1 MAIGSV
7 LGKAVKELPEEF
19 ATKADSLPNILKK
32 AGVKGEELEFS
43 KVDLPTKGKVTKSDL
58 EKAVS
63 ERKDF
68 FEVVEGSKDYANYS
82 LPQGKANP
90 TYREKILT
98 FKEGSGQAVTALD
111 ERKKAVAQKL
121 NQLLTEGSE
130 DYGLIDDLADEIG
143 IPQGVDIEDWLVEN
157 LDRLET
163 PGSRYTSSHFPET
176 PNYLMHSRV
185 YDDNFDGVP
194 TRVVQEIQSDLHQA
208 GRQRGYGNTQNE
220 TLRLFEDLRID
231 AMDQEIP
238 TEDIVARAEALGFDT
253 RSVQGATEFEVLG
266 RIEDWATD
274 GVLNHGGGPDAID
287 SIIPKSPFEKT
298 WLRKGMERE
307 INDALEEGMG
317 QIAIPIKGAV
327 EGLHRGAGVQKW
339 YENVVAKTAQKL
351 AKSKNM
357 DFELVTKSSP
367 NEKGELSFDA
377 LNLIENFTIANND
390 TAEGLA
396 LRETY
401 NIDLDNV
408 MQDILDELGPEAAGR
423 VANSTTPRA
432 TLIEELTPSESVTYA
447 VIKPKAGKLEPTLD
461 RQAIQAVIDN
471 KAPAPEAIDLSK
483 DPQAILNDLLE
494 EAAPKSKQE
503 QLMDL
508 GLSRSEARGVLL
520 GHKTVDEVVE
530 SSMKQTGAEVP
541 NFALYSTPIASAGI
555 VATMLAEGYG
565 QEDVNALLTEEGYD
579 PEEIDEIF
587 SRASAVQTM
596 KAEGYTDEEIQPL
609 LSSEDVNVAD
619 VEAKAA
625 SILEP
630 RPPGRISDAYRSLV
644 GADELSPKD
653 LLTKMETV
661 YPDMSAVTTNIAGF
675 FGDQESQRIT
685 DEAVAA
691 SRTRIVDEM
700 AKRGLNVRYDE
711 REGEW
716 IATTEE
722 GEHVV
727 TPEWYRSFW
736 EEKGELVGAIGGAVA
751 GFKAGMSAPVPHP
764 LAKLGLGALGGLV
777 GGAAGAMGGTELD
790 YMHNAMILQQD
801 FEAEVMARKALTAA
815 EKSIIGDVVAAG
827 VFKLGAAGWK
837 GLVKAKDKAHTAL
850 KETMFITD
858 EEADALVQKLSKVSD
873 VPGKTPTEKKISAVA
888 LTQPGAED
896 LVRAASA
903 TDSTAGQAIAKAIRD
918 RAQDVLDSTKEL
930 TDENIG
936 RWLREDLD
944 GYKSLVK
951 ADFERAKNAAASAP
965 RANNF
970 RFNYDKLAIDPIL
983 DDLGKELVAGSPES
997 MKFLH
1002 QAAKIRDMSAS
1013 RRLPDLIELRK
1024 LVNEFKYNKR
1034 LKNARTFKQLDG
1046 VKQAIDKAI
1055 EQGAEATIDNPKAW
1069 LKSWRA
1075 ANDAYSEMKVLEK
1088 NVLVKVLT
1096 RPGVSEKAIGQAL
1109 VKYAPAL
1116 DSTFVEV
1123 LAKLPKKSKIQAEGA
1138 VLNNLA
1144 EKFADGLE
1152 GGGRAIHFPAFAKE
1166 LNQINFTTVEGKRMK
1181 QAIVELAEVFKND
1194 LPLAY
1199 ASGSIKV
1206 PQFQSFLTTDP
1217 VVRAKFEVASGVFN
1231 YIKSLAPTSQGR
1243 TLALVRKASK
1253 VLENPAHAKSIKEL
1267 QEAMPEIDL
1276 NPLVKAAGQQK
1287 ATGGGMPRVKLYGD
1301 GKVLA
1306 TKGKGAE
1313 QSIPMHLIAS
1323 SDEVARLAE
1332 TKGINLADKKAIDA
1346 MLKNEGYRAAQLG
1359 ADKVRLLEK

>member
-68 FEVVEGSKDYANYS
+68 FEVVEGRGDYSNYS

-98 FKEGSGQAVTALD
+98 FKDGAGPKKYSLEEVQRDAAEFKRQVWDESIDETDFIHDMASKYDIDISVDPEELYRLFENPRAMVT
-111 ERKKAVAQKL
+111 E
-121 NQLLTEGSE
+121 
-130 DYGLIDDLADEIG
+130 
-143 IPQGVDIEDWLVEN
+143 
-157 LDRLET
+157 
-163 PGSRYTSSHFPET
+163 SRYTSSHFPDQ

-208 GRQRGYGNTQNE
+208 GRQRGYTTGT
-220 TLRLFEDLRID
+220 RVS
-231 AMDQEIP
+231 
-238 TEDIVARAEALGFDT
+238 TEDQQFLGEWINNMHPGQEDRAADILVSAGVGGDEVERVGLQIAAENLLYGDAL
-253 RSVQGATEFEVLG
+253 V
-266 RIEDWATD
+266 
-274 GVLNHGGGPDAID
+274 
-287 SIIPKSPFEKT
+287 PKSPFEKT

-357 DFELVTKSSP
+357 DFELVTRRNP
-367 NEKGELSFDA
+367 GTELSDEGVRLVERYTNA
-377 LNLIENFTIANND
+377 TDD
-390 TAEGLA
+390 TM
-396 LRETY
+396 
-401 NIDLDNV
+401 DDV
-408 MQDILDELGPEAAGR
+408 LDEIMEEIGPERASL
-423 VANSTTPRA
+423 VADSTTPRA
-432 TLIEELTPSESVTYA
+432 ELIKQLTQEEEVTYA
-447 VIKPKAGKLEPTLD
+447 VIKSKAG
-461 RQAIQAVIDN
+461 
-471 KAPAPEAIDLSK
+471 EAS
-483 DPQAILNDLLE
+483 
-494 EAAPKSKQE
+494 
-503 QLMDL
+503 
-508 GLSRSEARGVLL
+508 
-520 GHKTVDEVVE
+520 
-530 SSMKQTGAEVP
+530 P
-541 NFALYSTPIASAGI
+541 NFALYSTPVASAGI

-565 QEDVNALLTEEGYD
+565 QEDIDALLTEEGYD
-579 PEEIDEIF
+579 ADEVADIYNK
-587 SRASAVQTM
+587 ASAVQTM
-596 KAEGYTDEEIQPL
+596 KSEGYTDEEIQPL
-609 LSSEDVNVAD
+609 LSSEDVNVTD

-625 SILEP
+625 STLEP
-630 RPPGRISDAYRSLV
+630 KPPGRISNAYRSLV
-644 GADELSPKD
+644 GADELSPRE
-653 LLTKMETV
+653 LLAKMEVV
-661 YPDMSAVTTNIAGF
+661 YPDMSSVTTNIAGF

-716 IATTEE
+716 IATTED

-736 EEKGELVGAIGGAVA
+736 EAKGELGGAIGGAIA
-751 GFKAGMSAPVPHP
+751 GFKAGGSLPIPHP
-764 LAKLGLGALGGLV
+764 ALKLAAAGLGGLA
-777 GGAAGAMGGTELD
+777 GGAIGAVAGTELD
-790 YMHNAMILQQD
+790 YMHDAMILQQD
-801 FEAEVMARKALTAA
+801 FEAEVMARKAMTAA
-815 EKSIIGDVVAAG
+815 ELSLIGDVVTAG
-827 VFKLGAAGWK
+827 AFKLGAAGWK
-837 GLVKAKDKAHTAL
+837 GMVKAKNLVKQGFFDKAHTAL

-858 EEADALVQKLSKVSD
+858 EEAEALVQKLSKISD

-903 TDSTAGQAIAKAIRD
+903 TDSTAGQAVAKAIRD

-970 RFNYDKLAIDPIL
+970 RFNYDKIAIDPIL

-1024 LVNEFKYNKR
+1024 LVNEFQYNKR

-1046 VKQAIDKAI
+1046 VKQGIDKAI
-1055 EQGAEATIDNPKAW
+1055 EQGAEATMDNPKAW
-1069 LKSWRA
+1069 LKAWRG
-1075 ANDAYSEMKVLEK
+1075 ANDAYSDMKKLEK
-1088 NVLVKVLT
+1088 NALMRVLT

-1116 DSTFVEV
+1116 DSTFVDV
-1123 LAKLPKKSKIQAEGA
+1123 LAKLPKKSRVQAEGA
-1138 VLNNLA
+1138 VLNQLT
-1144 EKFADGLE
+1144 EKFAAGLE
-1152 GGGRAIHFPAFAKE
+1152 GGERAIQFPMLAKE
-1166 LNQINFTTVEGKRMK
+1166 LDRINFTTVEGKQMK
-1181 QAIVELAEVFKND
+1181 KAIGELAEVFKND
-1194 LPLAY
+1194 VPLAQ
-1199 ASGSIKV
+1199 AAGGIQIPK
-1206 PQFQSFLTTDP
+1206 FQSFLTTDP
-1217 VVRAKFEVASGVFN
+1217 VMRAKFEVATQAFN
-1231 YIKSLAPTSQGR
+1231 FIKSMAPTSQGR
-1243 TLALVRKASK
+1243 ALSLVRKASK
-1253 VLENPAHAKSIKEL
+1253 VLENPTHAKSIKEL
-1267 QEAMPEIDL
+1267 QEALPKIDL
-1276 NPLVKAAGQQK
+1276 DPLVKAAAQQK
-1287 ATGGGMPRVKLYGD
+1287 AAGGGMPRVKLFGD

-1306 TKGKGAE
+1306 TKGKGKE
-1313 QSIPMHLIAS
+1313 QSIPMHRIAS
-1323 SDEVARLAE
+1323 SDRIAELAE
-1332 TKGINLADKKAIDA
+1332 TRGINLADKKAIDA
-1346 MLKNEGYRAAQLG
+1346 MLKNEGYMAAQLG